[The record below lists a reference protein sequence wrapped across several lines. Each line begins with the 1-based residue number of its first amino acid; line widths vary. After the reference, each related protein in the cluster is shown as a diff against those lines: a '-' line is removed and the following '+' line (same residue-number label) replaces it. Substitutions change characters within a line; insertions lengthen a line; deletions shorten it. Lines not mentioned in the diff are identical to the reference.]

1 METMEDERLTEG
13 VSKNAA
19 RNMIRAVVDA
29 EEGLERGIA
38 KDLGDEIYSG
48 DKAVVEWLER
58 SMKRQISDIQKAIET
73 GKNKVEGAEAEIK
86 MERATGG
93 YAYADMGWALGNV
106 RTEKDEIRITV
117 SITTETGSYPIRD
130 VAYAKTIDGGI
141 TWNVTVTDWRD

>member
-58 SMKRQISDIQKAIET
+58 STKRQISDIQKSIET
-73 GKNKVEGAEAEIK
+73 GKNKVRGAEAEVE

-93 YAYADMGWALGNV
+93 YAYADMGWSFGNFK
-106 RTEKDEIRITV
+106 TEKAEIRA
-117 SITTETGSYPIRD
+117 SINILTETGSYPIRD

>member
-48 DKAVVEWLER
+48 DKAVVEWLEE
-58 SMKRQISDIQKAIET
+58 SMKGQVRDLQKALET
-73 GKNKVEGAEAEIK
+73 GEDKVKGAEAEIK
-86 MERATGG
+86 MERPTGG
-93 YAYADMGWALGNV
+93 YAYADMGWTLGNV

-117 SITTETGSYPIRD
+117 CITTETGSYPLID
-130 VAYAKTIDGGI
+130 VAYAHTMDGGI
-141 TWNVTVTDWRD
+141 TWNVTVTD